1 MLVSCNIRTCISM
14 SMKKTSLARN
24 PCMYTSLQR
33 RNASLMQINESSR
46 QAVLPVPSVPAKELH
61 LPGYGQRVQPLVNL
75 LLARATTT
83 IPTEAA
89 FGLGMGAP
97 DFLKESGEVF

>member
-14 SMKKTSLARN
+14 SMKKTSLAGN
-24 PCMYTSLQR
+24 LCMYTFVQR

-46 QAVLPVPSVPAKELH
+46 QAVLPVPSAPAGESH
-61 LPGYGQRVQPLVNL
+61 MSGYRQRVQPLVNL
-75 LLARATTT
+75 LLARATMT

-89 FGLGMGAP
+89 FRLGMGAP
-97 DFLKESGEVF
+97 EFLKKSGEVL